1 MKGVLKVGKIELTGK
16 KIKID
21 KPCYKLK
28 YCPYGPLVEK
38 FPLREE
44 GDKMGCGVFGHQC
57 PVFSVAEAF
66 EDILDIEKREIKGQ
80 AITEKDF

>member
-1 MKGVLKVGKIELTGK
+1 MGKIELTGK

-28 YCPYGPLVEK
+28 YCPYGILVEK
-38 FPLREE
+38 FPLEE
-44 GDKMGCGVFGHQC
+44 GNEMSCGVYGHRC
-57 PVFSVAEAF
+57 PVFSVAEVF
-66 EDILDIEKREIKGQ
+66 EDILGLEKKEMKKQ